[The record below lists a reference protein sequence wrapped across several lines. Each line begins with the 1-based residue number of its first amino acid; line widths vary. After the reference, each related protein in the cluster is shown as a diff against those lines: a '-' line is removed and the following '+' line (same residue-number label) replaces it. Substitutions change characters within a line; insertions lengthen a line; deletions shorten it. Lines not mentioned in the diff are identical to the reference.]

1 MGCNVYCV
9 NSSLTALAMV
19 LRSRQVMPHAALI
32 SSHSTATLGKR
43 PSLKPLTVPNGPSNH
58 T

>member
-19 LRSRQVMPHAALI
+19 LRSRHVMPQAALI
-32 SSHSTATLGKR
+32 SSHSTATFGKR